1 LSGKKGK
8 KTRNLEN
15 PKKTLAKKD
24 HTGLNQMKKMYLGA
38 PNQLKKG
45 ISVSSRER
53 KATQKNK
60 SRAKE
65 LFCALVKF
73 YLVLQNET
81 TN

>member
-24 HTGLNQMKKMYLGA
+24 PYGANKPMKKMYLGA

-45 ISVSSRER
+45 NFSELERE
-53 KATQKNK
+53 K
-60 SRAKE
+60 SDEK
-65 LFCALVKF
+65 K
-73 YLVLQNET
+73 
-81 TN
+81 

>member
-1 LSGKKGK
+1 MSGKKGK

-45 ISVSSRER
+45 NFSELERE
-53 KATQKNK
+53 K
-60 SRAKE
+60 SDAK
-65 LFCALVKF
+65 K
-73 YLVLQNET
+73 
-81 TN
+81 